1 METKLSLSDY
11 RKKARAS
18 LAQQWG
24 INAWLV
30 FISMFVAGLIQ
41 MFFEGFFFVDS
52 TQQQIVSFLL
62 ENFLLFAFS
71 YALYYIA
78 LVVVRGGRAKS
89 NLLFAVFQKKYFGP
103 ILVIN
108 LINVVIN
115 WIINALVL
123 LPGFLIGG
131 VNTYTQ
137 LLFNSNTIS
146 TDVLSGN
153 ALDISYVLTTLLM
166 TFVSLLLMSIV
177 GGLFQFAAWTKFDYP
192 ELSIIQCLQY
202 AWYLLKDRLGTYI
215 LLQLSFIG
223 WYLVGALA
231 LFFGLLW
238 VIAYVN
244 VTIAGFYEQARLEK
258 EPPATYF
265 S

>member
-1 METKLSLSDY
+1 MKNRLSLSDY

-30 FISMFVAGLIQ
+30 FLSMFIIGIIQ
-41 MFFEGFFFVDS
+41 MIFEPFFSSGS
-52 TQQQIVSFLL
+52 TQQQIFSFFL

-71 YALYYIA
+71 YSLYYIA
-78 LVVVRGGRAKS
+78 LVVVRGGRA
-89 NLLFAVFQKKYFGP
+89 NQRLLFSVFQKEYFGP
-103 ILVIN
+103 ILIIN
-108 LINVVIN
+108 LINVAIN
-115 WIINALVL
+115 WLINALVL
-123 LPGFLIGG
+123 LPGFLVGG
-131 VNTYTQ
+131 VNTYSK
-137 LLFNSNTIS
+137 LLFS
-146 TDVLSGN
+146 TSSGSVNFLSEN
-153 ALDISYVLTTLLM
+153 ALDIGFILTTLFM
-166 TFVSLLLMSIV
+166 TFISLLIMSII

-223 WYLVGALA
+223 WYILGALA

-244 VTIAGFYEQARLEK
+244 VTIAEFYEQARIEK
-258 EPPATYF
+258 TSPAEYF
-265 S
+265 L

>member
-1 METKLSLSDY
+1 MRD
-11 RKKARAS
+11 
-18 LAQQWG
+18 
-24 INAWLV
+24 
-30 FISMFVAGLIQ
+30 
-41 MFFEGFFFVDS
+41 FFFVDS

-192 ELSIIQCLQY
+192 ELSIIQ
-202 AWYLLKDRLGTYI
+202 
-215 LLQLSFIG
+215 
-223 WYLVGALA
+223 
-231 LFFGLLW
+231 
-238 VIAYVN
+238 
-244 VTIAGFYEQARLEK
+244 
-258 EPPATYF
+258 
-265 S
+265 